1 MTSHTTRRL
10 PESIPQKTIFGPQKN
25 IFRESTSTVLQAHE
39 NTFQPNIGDYG
50 PNAICLRLSGS
61 LGPFS
66 YGTSDPNTSEQM
78 GFVQCTPGILL
89 QVTFVCLQNS
99 RGSLSRTTF
108 FEVDRTFS
116 SHGFREPSSTFFDQ
130 LQRAASESASR
141 FL

>member
-1 MTSHTTRRL
+1 MSSSVCRVGAGAHYPGWLYGLCAEKPPGAVLLLGGIYAVWVDCWDCRCRQYPA
-10 PESIPQKTIFGPQKN
+10 PEGAVPVWEKGP
-25 IFRESTSTVLQAHE
+25 
-39 NTFQPNIGDYG
+39 
-50 PNAICLRLSGS
+50 
-61 LGPFS
+61 
-66 YGTSDPNTSEQM
+66 SDPNTSEQM

-89 QVTFVCLQNS
+89 RVTFVCLQNS

-108 FEVDRTFS
+108 FEVDRTLS